1 MKSTKKLLA
10 LMALTA
16 VEIYMPVIA
25 GLAPHIGQMLQP
37 MHIPV
42 LLAAYFVGGPMA
54 TLLGAVAPV
63 LNYSIWGMPGLPN
76 VIPMSAELAVYGFV
90 AAAGYEHSKK
100 RGKSIVK
107 SLLFAMLTGRIVW
120 GVVSYFVQHS
130 MGNQFTF
137 EMFIKQGF
145 TNAIPGIILQFMIVS
160 IGVYHMK
167 KHQNVI

>member
-1 MKSTKKLLA
+1 MKSTKKLLT
-10 LMALTA
+10 LMVLTV

-25 GLAPHIGQMLQP
+25 GLAPNIGQMLQP

-54 TLLGAVAPV
+54 MILGAVSPV

-76 VIPMSAELAVYGFV
+76 VIPMSAELAVYGIV
-90 AAAGYEHSKK
+90 ASVGYEHSKK
-100 RGKSIVK
+100 RGKSILK
-107 SLLFAMLTGRIVW
+107 SLLVAMLAGRIVW
-120 GVVSYFVQHS
+120 GAVTYFVQHS

-137 EMFIKQGF
+137 EMFVKQGVA
-145 TNAIPGIILQFMIVS
+145 NAIPGIILQIMIVS
-160 IGVYHMK
+160 IGVYQMK